1 MLDRQKRF
9 KVLIMKTSVEKI
21 DGMALAAAW
30 QEFDH
35 IARLRPIKTETDYDH
50 TAALMNRV
58 LDVMGGNEHHPLAGL
73 LELLAEMVSSYDK
86 IHYPL
91 EQL

>member
-1 MLDRQKRF
+1 MNILVDQ
-9 KVLIMKTSVEKI
+9 I
-21 DGMALAAAW
+21 DGSDLVAAW

-35 IARLRPIKTETDYDH
+35 IARVRPIKTELDYDH
-50 TAALMNRV
+50 IVGLMNRV
-58 LDVMGGNEHHPLAGL
+58 LDVMGEEEQHPLAGL

-86 IHYPL
+86 IHYPV

>member
-1 MLDRQKRF
+1 MNILVD
-9 KVLIMKTSVEKI
+9 KI
-21 DGMALAAAW
+21 DGIALASAW
-30 QEFDH
+30 QDFDH
-35 IARLRPIKTETDYDH
+35 IAGLRPIKTEADYDH
-50 TAALMNRV
+50 IVALMNRV
-58 LDVMGGNEHHPLAGL
+58 LDVMGEDEQHPLAGL